1 MDAGRGTAP
10 MTARFAAL
18 LAGLALI
25 AAAAPAFAH
34 DLAFAATLRGDK
46 APTITGS
53 KATGRARIVVHTH
66 TQTVDIALDVAG
78 LGVEDLSR
86 GLRAS
91 PMGPIHLHIYGGTDH
106 SPAADAA
113 LVFPVPYGP
122 AYVTSATGFAV
133 RMTGLDYAK
142 GAALV
147 NTQTGFKD
155 FVAALS
161 TGKVV
166 LNVHTNRFGDGE
178 ISGDVTPAG

>member
-1 MDAGRGTAP
+1 
-10 MTARFAAL
+10 MTPRIAAL
-18 LAGLALI
+18 LAGLAL
-25 AAAAPAFAH
+25 ALSAAPAWAH

-46 APTITGS
+46 APTLTGS
-53 KATGRARIVVHTH
+53 KATGTARIVVHTH
-66 TQTVDIALDVAG
+66 TQTVDIAMDVAG
-78 LGVEDLSR
+78 LTVDDLSR
-86 GLRAS
+86 NLRPS

-113 LVFPVPYGP
+113 LVFPVPFGP
-122 AYVTSATGFAV
+122 AYAPSPGGFAV
-133 RMTGLDYAK
+133 RMTGMDYAK